1 MESRVCLS
9 TLCLLFCLSSVLG
22 FGVDPSLQ
30 IDVLGELQ
38 LGDSVVGVLQVQGL
52 HNGSKAFFFQGTSRS
67 VKASPEKAE
76 LFFQKLRNKHEFT
89 ILVSLKQA
97 RLNSGVIFSVHHL
110 DYRYLELESSGHR
123 NEIRLHYRSGSHRS
137 HTEVFPYILADDKWH
152 RLSLAISASHL
163 ILHVDCNKIYERVV
177 EKPYMDLPVGTTF
190 WLGQRNS
197 AHGYFKGIMQDV
209 QLLVMPQG
217 FISQCPDLNRTCP
230 TCNDFH
236 GLVQKIMELQDIL
249 AKTSA
254 KLSQAEQRMNRLDQ
268 CYCERTCTM
277 KGATYREFESWT
289 DGCKN
294 CTCMNG
300 TIQCEALICPLS
312 DCPFNS
318 APAYVDGKCCKEC
331 QLICMFEGKT
341 YFEGERETVHSDS
354 GDCILFECKDYK
366 MQRVVKA
373 DCPALNCPDSQQISL
388 SNSCCKVCKG
398 HNFCSEGHKC
408 LENSF
413 CKNLEDRSVCSC
425 RDGFRALREDNAYC
439 EDIDECAEGRHYCRE
454 NTMCVNTPGSFMCIC
469 KTGYIRIDD
478 YSCTE
483 HDECLTN
490 QQNCDENALCFNTV
504 GGHNCVCK
512 PGYTGNGT
520 VCKAFC
526 KDGCR
531 NGGACIASNV
541 CACPQ
546 GFTGPSCETD
556 IDECSDGFVQ
566 CDSRATCI
574 NLPGWY
580 HCECR
585 DGYHDNGMFS
595 PSGESCED
603 IDECATGRHSCAN
616 DTTCFNLDGGYDCR
630 CPHGKNCT
638 GDCIHEGKI
647 KHNGQ
652 IWVLENDRC
661 SVCSCQSGYVMC
673 RRMVC
678 DCENPTVDLFCCPEC
693 DPRLS
698 SQCLHQSGDILY
710 NSGDTWVQ
718 NCQQC
723 RCLQGEVDC
732 WPLPCPEME
741 CEFSV
746 LPENE
751 CCPHCITDP
760 CQADTIRNDITKTCL
775 DETNVVRFTGSSWIK
790 HGTECTL
797 CQCKNGHVCCS
808 VDPQCLQEL

>member
-1 MESRVCLS
+1 M
-9 TLCLLFCLSSVLG
+9 
-22 FGVDPSLQ
+22 
-30 IDVLGELQ
+30 
-38 LGDSVVGVLQVQGL
+38 
-52 HNGSKAFFFQGTSRS
+52 
-67 VKASPEKAE
+67 
-76 LFFQKLRNKHEFT
+76 
-89 ILVSLKQA
+89 
-97 RLNSGVIFSVHHL
+97 VHDMVMHL
-110 DYRYLELESSGHR
+110 WYRYLELESSGHR
-123 NEIRLHYRSGSHRS
+123 NEIRLHYRTGSHRS

-177 EKPYMDLPVGTTF
+177 EKPFMDLPLGTNF
-190 WLGQRNS
+190 WLGQRNN

-254 KLSQAEQRMNRLDQ
+254 K
-268 CYCERTCTM
+268 
-277 KGATYREFESWT
+277 
-289 DGCKN
+289 
-294 CTCMNG
+294 NG
-300 TIQCEALICPLS
+300 TVQCEALICPLS
-312 DCPFNS
+312 DCPLNS
-318 APAYVDGKCCKEC
+318 ALAYVDGKCCKEC
-331 QLICMFEGKT
+331 QFQVREEDDRSQKRDGRVDRLLMQGLVVDEGGGHDFCT
-341 YFEGERETVHSDS
+341 E
-354 GDCILFECKDYK
+354 
-366 MQRVVKA
+366 
-373 DCPALNCPDSQQISL
+373 
-388 SNSCCKVCKG
+388 G
-398 HNFCSEGHKC
+398 HNCMEHSVC
-408 LENSF
+408 R
-413 CKNLEDRSVCSC
+413 NLDDRAVCSC

-439 EDIDECAEGRHYCRE
+439 EDIDECAEGQHYCRE

-483 HDECLTN
+483 HDECVTN
-490 QQNCDENALCFNTV
+490 QHNCDENALCFNTV

-512 PGYTGNGT
+512 LGYTGNGT

-556 IDECSDGFVQ
+556 EYSNFLCVNFLLFCFSLEPDIDECSDGFVQ
-566 CDSRATCI
+566 CDSRANCI

-595 PSGESCED
+595 PSGESCEE
-603 IDECATGRHSCAN
+603 DETWRNSLKFNTVLKAELSVAEHSSMKAIAFSLVRSFHYEIEIPLLKDSVSTFYVSSPVFPVLETLMN
-616 DTTCFNLDGGYDCR
+616 VQL
-630 CPHGKNCT
+630 
-638 GDCIHEGKI
+638 EGIAVPMTLFALIWMVGMTVGVHMARTAQETVSMKI
-647 KHNGQ
+647 KSSTMVRFGCWRTTDALSAHARSQ
-652 IWVLENDRC
+652 ADFC
-661 SVCSCQSGYVMC
+661 HHSVSVFQQQNGYVMC

-698 SQCLHQSGDILY
+698 SQCLHQSGELSY
-710 NSGDTWVQ
+710 NSGDSWIQ

-732 WPLPCPEME
+732 WPLPCPEVD

-751 CCPHCITDP
+751 CCPRCVADP

-797 CQCKNGHVCCS
+797 CQCKVRSIKLKLSCCFS
-808 VDPQCLQEL
+808 SLFCAHKY

>member
-1 MESRVCLS
+1 MEPRVCLS
-9 TLCLLFCLSSVLG
+9 VLCFLCSLASVLG
-22 FGVDPSLQ
+22 FGVDPSVQ
-30 IDVLGELQ
+30 IDVLTELQ
-38 LGDSVVGVLQVQGL
+38 LGGSVAGVLQVQGL
-52 HNGSKAFFFQGTSRS
+52 HNGSKAFVFQGTSRS

-76 LFFQKLRNKHEFT
+76 LFSQKLRNKHEFT
-89 ILVSLKQA
+89 VLVTLKQA
-97 RLNSGVIFSVHHL
+97 RLNSGVIFSFHHF
-110 DYRYLELESSGHR
+110 DHRYLELESSGHR

-177 EKPYMDLPVGTTF
+177 EKPYMELPVGTAF

-254 KLSQAEQRMNRLDQ
+254 KLSRAEQRMNRLDQ

-277 KGATYREFESWT
+277 KGITYREFESWT

-300 TIQCEALICPLS
+300 SIQCEALICPLTE
-312 DCPFNS
+312 CPPNS
-318 APAYVDGKCCKEC
+318 APTYVGGKCCKEC
-331 QLICMFEGKT
+331 Q
-341 YFEGERETVHSDS
+341 
-354 GDCILFECKDYK
+354 
-366 MQRVVKA
+366 
-373 DCPALNCPDSQQISL
+373 
-388 SNSCCKVCKG
+388 G

-413 CKNLEDRSVCSC
+413 CRSLHDRAVCSC

-490 QQNCDENALCFNTV
+490 QHNCDENALCFNTV

-603 IDECATGRHSCAN
+603 IDECSTGRNSCAN
-616 DTTCFNLDGGYDCR
+616 DTICFNLDGGYDCR

-698 SQCLHQSGDILY
+698 SQCLHQNGEILY

-751 CCPHCITDP
+751 CCPHCVTDP

>member
-1 MESRVCLS
+1 MGSPPGFVS
-9 TLCLLFCLSSVLG
+9 TLCLLFCLNSAHGL
-22 FGVDPSLQ
+22 GVDPSVQ
-30 IDVLGELQ
+30 IDVLSELQ
-38 LGDSVVGVLQVQGL
+38 LWGSVAGVRQVPGL
-52 HNGSKAFFFQGTSRS
+52 HNGSKAFFFQGTARNIK
-67 VKASPEKAE
+67 VSPEKAE
-76 LFFQKLRNKHEFT
+76 LFFQKLRNKNEFT
-89 ILVSLKQA
+89 MLVSLKQTL
-97 RLNSGVIFSVHHL
+97 LNSGVIFSVHHL
-110 DYRYLELESSGHR
+110 DHRYLELESSGHR
-123 NEIRLHYRSGSHRS
+123 NEIRLHYRSETQRS
-137 HTEVFPYILADDKWH
+137 HTEIFPYILADDKWH

-197 AHGYFKGIMQDV
+197 AHGFFKGIMQDV
-209 QLLVMPQG
+209 QFLIMPQG

-254 KLSQAEQRMNRLDQ
+254 KLSRAEQRMNKLDQ

-277 KGATYREFESWT
+277 KGITFREFESWT

-300 TIQCEALICPLS
+300 TIQCERLICPIF
-312 DCPFNS
+312 DCLPNS
-318 APAYVDGKCCKEC
+318 APAYVDGKCCKKC
-331 QLICMFEGKT
+331 QPICVFEGKT
-341 YFEGERETVHSDS
+341 YFEGEKQSVYLDS
-354 GDCILFECKDYK
+354 EVCILFECKNYK
-366 MQRVVKA
+366 MQRTMELN
-373 DCPALNCPDSQQISL
+373 CPALNCPESEQISL
-388 SNSCCKVCKG
+388 SKSCCKLCKG
-398 HNFCSEGHKC
+398 HDFCSEGHKC

-413 CKNLEDRSVCSC
+413 CRNVEEKSVCSC
-425 RDGFRALREDNAYC
+425 QDGFRALRDDSIYC
-439 EDIDECAEGRHYCRE
+439 EDIDECAEGRHYCQE
-454 NTMCVNTPGSFMCIC
+454 NTMCINTPGSFMCVC
-469 KTGYIRIDD
+469 KTGYIKIDD

-483 HDECLTN
+483 YDECLTN
-490 QQNCDENALCFNTV
+490 KQNCDENALCFNTV
-504 GGHNCVCK
+504 GGHNCICK

-520 VCKAFC
+520 ICK
-526 KDGCR
+526 
-531 NGGACIASNV
+531 
-541 CACPQ
+541 
-546 GFTGPSCETD
+546 D

-595 PSGESCED
+595 SSGESCED
-603 IDECATGRHSCAN
+603 IDECGTGRHSCAN
-616 DTTCFNLDGGYDCR
+616 DTICFNSDGGYDCR

-661 SVCSCQSGYVMC
+661 SVCSCQAGYVMC

-693 DPRLS
+693 DPGLS
-698 SQCLHQSGDILY
+698 SQCFHQSGVIVY

-718 NCQQC
+718 SCQQC

-732 WPLPCPEME
+732 WPLSCPEMD
-741 CEFSV
+741 CEFSI

-751 CCPHCITDP
+751 CCPHCASDP
-760 CQADTIRNDITKTCL
+760 CQADTIKNDITKTCL
-775 DETNVVRFTGSSWIK
+775 DETNIVRFTGSSWIK
-790 HGTECTL
+790 LGTECTL
-797 CQCKNGHVCCS
+797 CQCKNGHICCS

>member
-1 MESRVCLS
+1 SSGDMLLPRWLS
-9 TLCLLFCLSSVLG
+9 PCQLFAG
-22 FGVDPSLQ
+22 FGVDPGLQ
-30 IDVLGELQ
+30 IDVLSELRPGEAA
-38 LGDSVVGVLQVQGL
+38 GVRQVPGL
-52 HNGSKAFFFQGTSRS
+52 HNGSKAFLFQDTSRS
-67 VKASPEKAE
+67 VKASAE
-76 LFFQKLRNKHEFT
+76 TAEVFFQKLRNKYEFT
-89 ILVSLKQA
+89 VLVTLKQA
-97 RLNSGVIFSVHHL
+97 YLNSGVILSVHHL
-110 DYRYLELESSGHR
+110 DHRYLELESSGHR
-123 NEIRLHYRSGSHRS
+123 NEIRLHYRSDSHRS

-152 RLSLAISASHL
+152 RLSLAVSASHL

-177 EKPYMDLPVGTTF
+177 EKPYMDLPLGTTF
-190 WLGQRNS
+190 WLGQRNN
-197 AHGYFKGIMQDV
+197 AHGFFKGIMQDV

-254 KLSQAEQRMNRLDQ
+254 KLSRAEQRMNKLDQ
-268 CYCERTCTM
+268 CYCERTCTV
-277 KGATYREFESWT
+277 KGNIYREFESWT

-300 TIQCEALICPLS
+300 TVQCEALICPFS
-312 DCPFNS
+312 DCALNS

-331 QLICMFEGKT
+331 QRKCYILVIKRQLLILW
-341 YFEGERETVHSDS
+341 RA
-354 GDCILFECKDYK
+354 GDAVLKGIVWPNLRKHWNVKDGF
-366 MQRVVKA
+366 VIFGFFLTIHHF
-373 DCPALNCPDSQQISL
+373 CSHT
-388 SNSCCKVCKG
+388 G
-398 HNFCSEGHKC
+398 HDFCSEGHNC
-408 LENSF
+408 MEHSV
-413 CKNLEDRSVCSC
+413 CRNLEDRAVCSC
-425 RDGFRALREDNAYC
+425 QDGFRTLREDNAYC

-483 HDECLTN
+483 HDECITN
-490 QQNCDENALCFNTV
+490 QHNCDENALCFNTV

-520 VCKAFC
+520 ICKAFC

-566 CDSRATCI
+566 CDSRANCI

-595 PSGESCED
+595 PGGESCED
-603 IDECATGRHSCAN
+603 IDECGTGRHSCAN
-616 DTTCFNLDGGYDCR
+616 DTVCFNLDGGYDCR

-638 GDCIHEGKI
+638 GDCIHEDKI

-661 SVCSCQSGYVMC
+661 SVCSCQRGYVMC

-698 SQCLHQSGDILY
+698 SQCLHQSGELSY

-732 WPLPCPEME
+732 WPLTCPEVD

-746 LPENE
+746 LPESE
-751 CCPHCITDP
+751 CCPRCVTDP